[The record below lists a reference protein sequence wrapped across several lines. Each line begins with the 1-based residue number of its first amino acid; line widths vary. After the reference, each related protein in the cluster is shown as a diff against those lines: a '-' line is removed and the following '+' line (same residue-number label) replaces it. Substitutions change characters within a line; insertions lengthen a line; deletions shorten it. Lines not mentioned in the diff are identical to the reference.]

1 MVAASARPSG
11 RRRGATVSSI
21 FVAGLD
27 SRGLLIEAPILQRE
41 GCAVDQKTSGREL
54 IRDLTG
60 SGARLVVLG
69 PRLEDLPLVD
79 AVKRIRATPQL
90 RAVSILALMPT
101 SESPEIDQTVL
112 GAGANAVL
120 RRPLDRGVLESW
132 LAKLLTV
139 ARRVEVRIPVD
150 GQVVGSARQAK
161 GGHFYGVARNLSTH
175 GMLLACPV
183 RLASGHD
190 IELDLRLSEAP
201 MPVRLLGR
209 VVREAPDVRWPY
221 LGYGIEFLSLPQAS
235 LSVVEEFVR
244 TGAARFGMPREDGIH
259 STLRRGLWVYEILQP
274 APCEDGWQVEIR
286 RAPHDLWQPGK
297 GGPFFVVSAA
307 SPTEALLSARAFLA
321 DHA

>member
-1 MVAASARPSG
+1 V
-11 RRRGATVSSI
+11 TSI

-54 IRDLTG
+54 LGDLMG
-60 SGARLVVLG
+60 SSARLVVLG
-69 PRLEDLPLVD
+69 PRLDDLPLVD
-79 AVKRIRATPQL
+79 AVRRIRTTSQL
-90 RAVSILALMPT
+90 RAVSILALIPT
-101 SESPEIDQTVL
+101 RESPEIDQAVL

-120 RRPLDRGVLESW
+120 RRPLDRGLLEGW

-150 GQVVGSARQAK
+150 GQVVGSARQASA
-161 GGHFYGVARNLSTH
+161 GHFYGVASNLSTH
-175 GMLLACPV
+175 GLLLACPV
-183 RLASGHD
+183 RLAAGHD

-201 MPVRLLGR
+201 VPLRLLGR
-209 VVREAPDVRWPY
+209 VVRESPDVRWPY
-221 LGYGIEFLSLPQAS
+221 LGYGIEFLCVPQTS
-235 LSVVEEFVR
+235 LSVVEEIVR

-274 APCEDGWQVEIR
+274 TPCEDGWQVEIR
-286 RAPHDLWQPGK
+286 RAPHDLWQPGS

-307 SPTEALLSARAFLA
+307 SPTEALLNARDFLSH
-321 DHA
+321 HA